1 MMPMVDSVSAIIF
14 VIFIVGA
21 SRDMS
26 SHGNG
31 VHKVTHSG
39 SHSVHSRLSHPHAPH
54 TNQYSPRSS
63 LGGQH
68 AVLARQYVGEL
79 MQRVNFE

>member
-1 MMPMVDSVSAIIF
+1 MQTVDSVSALILLIK
-14 VIFIVGA
+14 IVAA

-39 SHSVHSRLSHPHAPH
+39 SHSMHSRLSHPHTH
-54 TNQYSPRSS
+54 QQSPRSS
-63 LGGQH
+63 AAGGHH
-68 AVLARQYVGEL
+68 AVIARQYVGEL